1 MYLIEDG
8 NEFHL
13 ESSIIP
19 FGISAIE
26 TLFWSLGGW
35 GGCVWASGK
44 MLGAWEQAHVF
55 LEQILESNRL
65 SCATA
70 GGWPSTQ
77 LVVAGHPPALLP
89 PLLPLTASQGQAE
102 GQTWRPSW
110 GGGNWAI

>member
-19 FGISAIE
+19 LGISAIA

-44 MLGAWEQAHVF
+44 MLGAWEQARVF
-55 LEQILESNRL
+55 LRPLP
-65 SCATA
+65 A
-70 GGWPSTQ
+70 GEGPPGLAKTST
-77 LVVAGHPPALLP
+77 P
-89 PLLPLTASQGQAE
+89 
-102 GQTWRPSW
+102 RR
-110 GGGNWAI
+110 